1 MDSVC
6 YICVYVRVYNTYMLL
21 CAIIEFKRK
30 RLWIL
35 EVGKT
40 GTNCFVGV
48 KNGATIVL
56 KNEIIKKYFKSN
68 FKNI

>member
-6 YICVYVRVYNTYMLL
+6 YICVYVCVYNTYMLL

-40 GTNCFVGV
+40 QEQ
-48 KNGATIVL
+48 IVL
-56 KNEIIKKYFKSN
+56 WVLKMVQL
-68 FKNI
+68 